1 LKSKRLKNQ
10 AFRFTYRLK
19 CDKFSINLVKTT
31 KFELAVCFCAR
42 SLLSSMAALVAQQ
55 QQHQQQRDMQHA
67 YSNMTVTELLAAD
80 LSFTQVSA
88 DTAQLLLRQRDHDVQ
103 SARDRFQSS
112 LEQLAPVQV
121 QTALLENLARAE
133 PLHPQPEFDDT
144 LDEADA
150 AEIAAVVVECNQ
162 LISSLRVKL
171 AQLGEGTEALA
182 AEGAAAREQL
192 ALLSATVK
200 ELSPDAQAAL
210 VEAPIGTVLQSTAAD
225 AEAAAIIAANEQQM
239 DELEAINAALEAAL
253 VTAQAQVGPLEA
265 EIAALADE
273 AMHAACADLDEMTVE
288 EDGQELGDVADA
300 ELEEEAVAEEAR
312 AARHRDMAAWYSHTA
327 AALEALSG
335 FRMSVANYSSSEAA
349 AAAAAASAGSSP
361 ASATAAATGLEV
373 TLHFDCSAAVAA
385 RLHPAS
391 GALVALKMVEPSEPP
406 AGVDL
411 ARVLE
416 LAAAEPVGGGASPAA
431 GLRTAARELRQ
442 SFAGAALRLQHVQ
455 QLREVYL
462 VSTRPQL
469 SEVSISANT
478 ALFV

>member
-1 LKSKRLKNQ
+1 
-10 AFRFTYRLK
+10 
-19 CDKFSINLVKTT
+19 
-31 KFELAVCFCAR
+31 
-42 SLLSSMAALVAQQ
+42 MAALVAQQ
-55 QQHQQQRDMQHA
+55 QHQQEREMQHD
-67 YSNMTVTELLAAD
+67 YSSMTVTELLAAD
-80 LSFTQVSA
+80 LNFTQISA

-133 PLHPQPEFDDT
+133 PLQPQPEFDDT

-150 AEIAAVVVECNQ
+150 AEIAALVAECNL
-162 LISSLRVKL
+162 LINSLRVKL
-171 AQLGEGTEALA
+171 AQLGQGTEALA

-210 VEAPIGTVLQSTAAD
+210 VAAPISTVLQRTAAD
-225 AEAAAIIAANEQQM
+225 AEAAATIAANEQQM
-239 DELEAINAALEAAL
+239 AELEATNAALEAAL
-253 VTAQAQVGPLEA
+253 ASAQAQVGPLEA

-288 EDGQELGDVADA
+288 EDGLELGDVADA
-300 ELEEEAVAEEAR
+300 ELQEEAVVEEAT

-335 FRMSVANYSSSEAA
+335 FRMSVANYAASEA
-349 AAAAAASAGSSP
+349 SAT
-361 ASATAAATGLEV
+361 TAAATGLKV

-385 RLHPAS
+385 QLHPAS
-391 GALVALKMVEPSEPP
+391 GALVALHMVEPSEPP

-411 ARVLE
+411 ARVLA
-416 LAAAEPVGGGASPAA
+416 LAAAEPVGGSGASPAA

-442 SFAGAALRLQHVQ
+442 AFAGAALRLQHVQ

-462 VSTRPQL
+462 VSTRPQQ
-469 SEVSISANT
+469 SEVSSV
-478 ALFV
+478 LQH